1 MQIRR
6 AKEADLPAI
15 IALFGADELNRS
27 RPGFEP
33 ALTPGALE
41 AFREI
46 EPDPNNELWVA
57 DLEGVVIGSFQLTFI
72 PGLTRGG
79 MRRALVEAVFVHP
92 AHRKQRVGEAMMNHA
107 LARARERGC
116 RMMQLTS
123 DLRRTDAHRFY
134 ARLGFEASHVGM
146 KKLL

>member
-1 MQIRR
+1 MKIRETT
-6 AKEADLPAI
+6 EADLAAI
-15 IALFGADELNRS
+15 IALFGVDELNRS
-27 RPGFEP
+27 RPGFE
-33 ALTPGALE
+33 AAVTPGALD

-46 EPDPNNELWVA
+46 EVDPNNELWVA
-57 DLEGVVIGSFQLTFI
+57 DLDGVVIGTFQLTFI
-72 PGLTRGG
+72 PGITRGG
-79 MRRALVEAVFVHP
+79 MRRAMVEAVFVHP

-107 LARARERGC
+107 IARARERGC

-134 ARLGFEASHVGM
+134 ARLGFEGSHLGM